1 MRVRMLLNRRLRV
14 CLTAEFEIRFCAA
27 TVLRFFV
34 LKSSRILRPAGAHAR
49 QHKRR
54 VFIGKR
60 VFEKSWAYRNENRS
74 DRSSRNARA
83 SFGEGKR

>member
-1 MRVRMLLNRRLRV
+1 MLRRVFETVHTQIDTSNIGDEWTRKRLLHG
-14 CLTAEFEIRFCAA
+14 
-27 TVLRFFV
+27 VLA
-34 LKSSRILRPAGAHAR
+34 RPAAAHAR